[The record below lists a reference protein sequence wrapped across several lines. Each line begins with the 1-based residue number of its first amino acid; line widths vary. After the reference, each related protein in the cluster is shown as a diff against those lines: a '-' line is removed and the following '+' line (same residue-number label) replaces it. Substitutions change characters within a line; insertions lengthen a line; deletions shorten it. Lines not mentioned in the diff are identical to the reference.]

1 MGRHP
6 VADRDEALDRVL
18 TRFWSHGF
26 AATSM
31 EDLLAATG
39 MHKGSFYRSFGSKR
53 AAFDAAFG
61 RYVAQVTATD
71 VVPALTAPG
80 PALARL
86 EQLVTDRLNSALRPG
101 DEHRSGPRGCLV
113 VNTATELAAHDGDS
127 ASQIRDALDAL
138 SGVMAAL
145 IGEAVANEE
154 IDASLDIDGAA
165 AHLVALLQGL
175 IVLGRAGYDPDLL
188 RRRSL
193 DGIRIALSTS
203 PGGTPT

>member
-1 MGRHP
+1 
-6 VADRDEALDRVL
+6 
-18 TRFWSHGF
+18 
-26 AATSM
+26 
-31 EDLLAATG
+31 
-39 MHKGSFYRSFGSKR
+39 
-53 AAFDAAFG
+53 
-61 RYVAQVTATD
+61 
-71 VVPALTAPG
+71 
-80 PALARL
+80 
-86 EQLVTDRLNSALRPG
+86 
-101 DEHRSGPRGCLV
+101 
-113 VNTATELAAHDGDS
+113 
-127 ASQIRDALDAL
+127 
-138 SGVMAAL
+138 MAAL